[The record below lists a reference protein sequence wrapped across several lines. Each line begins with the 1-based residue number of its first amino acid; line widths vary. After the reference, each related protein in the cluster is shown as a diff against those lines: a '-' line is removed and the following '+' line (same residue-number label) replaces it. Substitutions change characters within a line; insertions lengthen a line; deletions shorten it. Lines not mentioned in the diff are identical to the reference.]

1 MSSLGS
7 ILTFDNI
14 SSVDTWLHSSSDPE
28 ADQECNAIRGSDGS
42 VFPPFI
48 KETDTL
54 YIYNKAMCRSLGLE
68 FSVSMEGREER
79 REVSDCLMLGDG

>member
-1 MSSLGS
+1 M
-7 ILTFDNI
+7 
-14 SSVDTWLHSSSDPE
+14 DTWSLPTEPLSLSETETVSGSQDE
-28 ADQECNAIRGSDGS
+28 NYAEECNAIRGSDGS
-42 VFPPFI
+42 LFPPFI
-48 KETDTL
+48 KPSETL